1 MRAHKVLAFPLCLA
15 VFMAVLGFVI
25 TFVPGAE
32 FGWFLTVAL
41 LSVSG
46 LFIPKAR
53 IGALLLLIVALY
65 FANGGYR
72 RGVEYHQRHSAQQIL
87 VFESCG

>member
-1 MRAHKVLAFPLCLA
+1 MRAHKVLAIPFCLA
-15 VFMAVLGFVI
+15 VFLAVLGFVI

-65 FANGGYR
+65 FAYGGYR

-87 VFESCG
+87 IYESHG